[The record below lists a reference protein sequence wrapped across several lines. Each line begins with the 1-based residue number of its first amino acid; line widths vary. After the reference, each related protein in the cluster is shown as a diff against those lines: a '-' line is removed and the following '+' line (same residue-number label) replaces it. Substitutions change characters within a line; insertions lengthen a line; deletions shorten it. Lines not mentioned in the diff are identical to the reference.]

1 MPLFRRKREHEG
13 AAGTPATPERS
24 PSTPTRPP
32 DELVKLYLRGQNL
45 EQLRRTDE
53 AVELYEQAVEHGFDA
68 SGPYDRLIAIYL
80 GRNEPVAVRRVAD
93 AALANV
99 RTFGDKRTWYENV
112 RSDAAD
118 GERTRA
124 DRRGAEF

>member
-1 MPLFRRKREHEG
+1 MPLFRRKREHAT
-13 AAGTPATPERS
+13 AAGTPARPERT
-24 PSTPTRPP
+24 PSTRSP
-32 DELVKLYLRGQNL
+32 DELVKLYLRAQNL

-53 AVELYEQAVEHGFDA
+53 AVELYEQAVEDGFDA

-80 GRNEPVAVRRVAD
+80 GRNEPGAVRRVAD

-99 RTFGDKRTWYENV
+99 RTFGDKRAWYEGI
-112 RSDAAD
+112 RSGAED
-118 GERTRA
+118 GEHSSS